1 MRERR
6 FLVPQLLSESEPEIR
21 GPEAHHLR
29 DVLRLKPGDEI
40 VLFDGQGHSY
50 RARLTRVDRRSARA
64 ERLESLPALESPLE
78 LTLAVAVPKGDGFER
93 IVQKVTE
100 LGASEIIPLVSAR
113 TTAASRRSFVGKLSR
128 WQRVAAEACK
138 QCGRS
143 AISKV
148 VEPVVFDRLLRLDR
162 GFGAR
167 LLLHPGG
174 GPLPAGSAP
183 RSCLIAVGPEGGWSG
198 SEVEAAEAAG
208 FQSWGLGPRI
218 LRSETAAIAA
228 AALLQSAWGD
238 AGPVR

>member
-6 FLVPQLLSESEPEIR
+6 FFVPELLTESEPEIR

-40 VLFDGQGHSY
+40 VLFDGRGHCY

-64 ERLESLPALESPLE
+64 ERLEPLPALESPLA
-78 LTLAVAVPKGDGFER
+78 LTLAAAVPKGDGFER

-113 TTAASRRSFVGKLSR
+113 TTAASRRSFAGKLSR

-143 AISKV
+143 AISRV
-148 VEPVVFDRLLRLDR
+148 AEPIDFHRLLRLERD
-162 GFGAR
+162 FGAR

-174 GPLPAGSAP
+174 GPLAAGSAP
-183 RSCLIAVGPEGGWSG
+183 HSCLIAIGPEGGWSEA
-198 SEVEAAEAAG
+198 EVEAAAAAG
-208 FQSWGLGPRI
+208 FRAWGLGPRI

-228 AALLQSAWGD
+228 TALLQSAWGD